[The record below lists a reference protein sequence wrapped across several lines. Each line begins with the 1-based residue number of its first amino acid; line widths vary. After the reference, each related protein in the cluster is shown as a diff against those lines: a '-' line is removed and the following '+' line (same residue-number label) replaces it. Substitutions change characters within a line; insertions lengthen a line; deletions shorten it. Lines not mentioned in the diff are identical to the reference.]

1 MSHHRRIRT
10 AVAAGALVL
19 ALGSAPL
26 TIALATA
33 APVHAAPV
41 NPSYPDPG
49 APGGGQ
55 QQKKDERVDKAEKLG
70 GNIITR
76 MIDSMAD
83 TLKCTLNIGLPTVKC
98 G

>member
-41 NPSYPDPG
+41 NPSFPD
-49 APGGGQ
+49 PGGGQ
-55 QQKKDERVDKAEKLG
+55 QPQPKKDERIDKAEKLG